1 MTDFD
6 NFDDFDDIELSS
18 NPDPRCPVVLVLD
31 CSDSMT
37 QQMPGETQTP
47 MEALNGGLDVL
58 VSELNRDP
66 LAKRRVEV
74 SVVTFGT
81 HANPATPFSTVK
93 NLVLPELDKIG
104 ITSMGAAV
112 NEALDAIEERKQKYK
127 ETGISYFKPW
137 VLLITDGLPTD
148 DIEGAVQRVR
158 DAETRN
164 ALSFFGVGV
173 EGADMEV
180 LDRFSDKGGLKLS
193 GLKFDELF
201 QWLSASQAAVS
212 ASTPGD
218 KVALPAP
225 TGWMEV

>member
-6 NFDDFDDIELSS
+6 DFGDFDDIELSS

-37 QQMPGETQTP
+37 QQMPGENETA

-66 LAKRRVEV
+66 LAKRRVEL

-81 HANPATPFSTVK
+81 HVNPATPFATVK

-104 ITSMGAAV
+104 ITSMGGAV

-127 ETGISYFKPW
+127 DSGISYFKPW

-148 DIEGAVQRVR
+148 SIDEAANRVR
-158 DAETRN
+158 EAESRGS
-164 ALSFFGVGV
+164 LSFFGVGV
-173 EGADMEV
+173 EGADMDT
-180 LDRFSDKGGLKLS
+180 LNRFSEKGGLKLS

-201 QWLSASQAAVS
+201 EWLSASQSAVS

-218 KVALPAP
+218 RVPLPAP
-225 TGWMEV
+225 SGWMEV